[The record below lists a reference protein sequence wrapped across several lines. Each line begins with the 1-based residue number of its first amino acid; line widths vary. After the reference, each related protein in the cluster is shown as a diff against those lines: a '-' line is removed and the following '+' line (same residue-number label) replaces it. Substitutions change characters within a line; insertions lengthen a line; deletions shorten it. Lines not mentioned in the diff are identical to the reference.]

1 MTVIKEKSRQWT
13 LIFGLTVVLS
23 MTAFFMMYLI
33 NNEYTVKGEQPIQ
46 GILCLDDKDA
56 AAKLHYLAREWQY
69 FPGKL
74 LTPEMLKKDP
84 GYYSCYISIGERNEM
99 ELGNKEA
106 STYGCGTYRMFLIL
120 PEEEK
125 IWAISMAEVF
135 SAYRI
140 YINGELAG
148 EVGDPDEK
156 TYMDR
161 IMNRVFTFQGS
172 GVVEIV
178 IAVADKSHIRP
189 GIQAIPVLGSPVRVS
204 IQRGLRVLGSG
215 CAIAFCICI
224 MFGTLMVHVRT
235 RTKEFAIFKLV
246 CLCVAGY
253 SLCSLVHNFFLL
265 PTKPWY
271 ALETMIYYL
280 ILSCMIRLE
289 DCIIGKKRGIYLFL
303 LIDLW
308 IVVAFFLE
316 IFADILPSARLLYDV
331 VWISEAVKWVAAIY
345 MLLNTFGETDC
356 RYGKIVLVGTTIY
369 ACSLVADRIGYL
381 YEPILGGGFPETGGL
396 ILTAAFG
403 CVLWRDLSE
412 AYKISLTYEVYSH
425 QTELRLLAQKNHY
438 DRLKEQMEETS
449 RVRHDMRQHLRVL
462 SALLE
467 REQYGEM
474 QKYLCRYTRE
484 FQERLTYHSYCKNQ
498 VADAILHYYEEL
510 CRKNGIVF
518 QCQVEAPEKTGIQD
532 TDFCRLFGNL
542 LENAIEAAQLCPKGS
557 SRFVRVQIRTR
568 NNKLLIKEENSCTD
582 PLRRNKTGFFSG
594 KHSGQGIGT
603 ASIMEIAARYGGFAD
618 FQSENGIFKAEI
630 FLHLTQRDT
639 EDRLYG

>member
-23 MTAFFMMYLI
+23 MTVFFMMYLM
-33 NNEYTVKGEQPIQ
+33 NNEYTAKGEQPIQ

-106 STYGCGTYRMFLIL
+106 STYGCGTYRMLLIL

-148 EVGDPDEK
+148 EVGEPDEK

-161 IMNRVFTFQGS
+161 VMNRVITFQGS

-178 IAVADKSHIRP
+178 IAVADKSHIRS

-224 MFGTLMVHVRT
+224 MFGTLMVLVRT
-235 RTKEFAIFKLV
+235 SIKEFAIFNLV

-369 ACSLVADRIGYL
+369 ACSLVADRMGYL
-381 YEPILGGGFPETGGL
+381 YEPIFGGGFPETGGL

-412 AYKISLTYEVYSH
+412 AYKIRLTYEVYSH

-568 NNKLLIKEENSCTD
+568 SNKLLIKEENSCTD

>member
-33 NNEYTVKGEQPIQ
+33 NNEYTAKGEQPIQ

-161 IMNRVFTFQGS
+161 VMNRVFTFQGS

-178 IAVADKSHIRP
+178 IAVADKSHIRS

-224 MFGTLMVHVRT
+224 MFGTLMVMSEPGQ
-235 RTKEFAIFKLV
+235 KNL
-246 CLCVAGY
+246 L
-253 SLCSLVHNFFLL
+253 FLIWSVSVWQDIRYA
-265 PTKPWY
+265 PWY
-271 ALETMIYYL
+271 
-280 ILSCMIRLE
+280 
-289 DCIIGKKRGIYLFL
+289 IIFFFFPRGPGMP
-303 LIDLW
+303 W
-308 IVVAFFLE
+308 
-316 IFADILPSARLLYDV
+316 
-331 VWISEAVKWVAAIY
+331 
-345 MLLNTFGETDC
+345 
-356 RYGKIVLVGTTIY
+356 
-369 ACSLVADRIGYL
+369 
-381 YEPILGGGFPETGGL
+381 
-396 ILTAAFG
+396 
-403 CVLWRDLSE
+403 
-412 AYKISLTYEVYSH
+412 
-425 QTELRLLAQKNHY
+425 
-438 DRLKEQMEETS
+438 
-449 RVRHDMRQHLRVL
+449 
-462 SALLE
+462 
-467 REQYGEM
+467 
-474 QKYLCRYTRE
+474 
-484 FQERLTYHSYCKNQ
+484 
-498 VADAILHYYEEL
+498 
-510 CRKNGIVF
+510 
-518 QCQVEAPEKTGIQD
+518 
-532 TDFCRLFGNL
+532 
-542 LENAIEAAQLCPKGS
+542 
-557 SRFVRVQIRTR
+557 
-568 NNKLLIKEENSCTD
+568 KL
-582 PLRRNKTGFFSG
+582 
-594 KHSGQGIGT
+594 
-603 ASIMEIAARYGGFAD
+603 
-618 FQSENGIFKAEI
+618 
-630 FLHLTQRDT
+630 
-639 EDRLYG
+639 